1 MNTNHQGYSATWKP
15 FLGVLLA
22 VCFLATAVHADSLFT
37 GMFTLTNE
45 VRWGNA
51 VLTPGDYSLALDQST
66 HTLIVRNAH
75 TGKIVAR
82 PIAAGSYYNM
92 GNDDS
97 ELLIVH
103 LGNQRAVSAVRLQG
117 FGEVFQRAH
126 PFPASK
132 RAAEE
137 AHDTEAIPV
146 ELAKK

>member
-1 MNTNHQGYSATWKP
+1 MNTNHKGYAAGWKP
-15 FLGVLLA
+15 FLGLLLA

-37 GMFTLTNE
+37 GTFRLTNE

-51 VLTPGDYSLALDQST
+51 VLTPGDYSIALDQST
-66 HTLIVRNAH
+66 HTLVVRNAD
-75 TGKIVAR
+75 TGKNVVRA
-82 PIAAGSYYNM
+82 IAAGAYYKV

-103 LGNQRAVSAVRLQG
+103 LGNQRAVSAVRLAG
-117 FGEVFQRAH
+117 LGEVFQQAH

-132 RAAEE
+132 RAVEE
-137 AHDTEAIPV
+137 AHNTEAIPV